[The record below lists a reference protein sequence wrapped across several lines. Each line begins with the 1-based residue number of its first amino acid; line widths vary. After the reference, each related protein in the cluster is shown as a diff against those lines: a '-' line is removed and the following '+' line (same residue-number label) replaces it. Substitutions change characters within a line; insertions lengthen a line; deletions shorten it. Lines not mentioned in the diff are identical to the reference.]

1 MCPGGFIV
9 PATTEPG
16 HVVVNGM
23 SPSSRN
29 SRYANSGLV
38 VALEPGAI
46 AAAGFTGALAGM
58 DLQSQIERAA
68 FTAGGG
74 ALRAP
79 ATRVTD
85 FLAGRGSSS
94 VPESSYRPGLTATD
108 VAGVLDTAGLRFAG
122 TLRTAL
128 AQFGRQLRGY
138 ISEEAV
144 LVGVESRTSAP
155 VRIPRDPQSLQ
166 SLDWQGLYPAGEGAG
181 YAGGIVS
188 AALDGMRIAR
198 QIAQQAA
205 LRT

>member
-1 MCPGGFIV
+1 
-9 PATTEPG
+9 
-16 HVVVNGM
+16 M

-38 VALEPGAI
+38 VALEPGALS
-46 AAAGFTGALAGM
+46 AAGFAGALGGLA
-58 DLQSQIERAA
+58 LQSAIERAA

-74 ALRAP
+74 ALKAP

-85 FLAGRGSSS
+85 FLAGRASSS
-94 VPESSYRPGLTATD
+94 VPDSSYVPGLTPAD
-108 VAGVLDTAGLRFAG
+108 VSAVLDVTGVRLAA

-128 AQFGRQLRGY
+128 TQFGRQLRGY
-138 ISEEAV
+138 VSEEAV

-155 VRIPRDPQSLQ
+155 VRIPRDPLSLQ

-188 AALDGMRIAR
+188 AALDGMRIAK
-198 QIAQQAA
+198 QIAQLAA
-205 LRT
+205 Q